1 MKKFFSIGLIAT
13 FLILLGSIEAS
24 AQRRKSKET
33 EPTEEKTEEK
43 AEEKKTTTTRS
54 TAKKSKNTDDYFN
67 EKGGFKHRLWYG
79 GNFIL
84 NYSGSNGQ
92 SAFTIGATPMV
103 GYKIIGGLSA
113 GPRIG
118 VVYTSIKGYDTQ
130 NQITSVGLT
139 DYSVGAFARYKFL
152 KNFFIHAEH
161 EYVSSHLYGEDSFGR
176 IILDANNKPI
186 KDRQG
191 RQNSNVGL
199 GYNSGG
205 LIGYEIA
212 LLYNLTPPANTI
224 QQPFDIRIGFT
235 YNF

>member
-1 MKKFFSIGLIAT
+1 MKKILTIGFITAFFV
-13 FLILLGSIEAS
+13 FLSDTDVM
-24 AQRRKSKET
+24 AQRRKSKD
-33 EPTEEKTEEK
+33 EPTEQKDDTP
-43 AEEKKTTTTRS
+43 AETQKPDKK
-54 TAKKSKNTDDYFN
+54 KKKTDDYFD

-84 NYSGSNGQ
+84 NYSGTDGQ

-118 VVYTSIKGYDTQ
+118 VIYTSLKAYNTQ
-130 NQITSVGLT
+130 NQITRVGLT
-139 DYSVGAFARYKFL
+139 DYSFGAFTRFKFF
-152 KNFFIHAEH
+152 KNFFVHAEH
-161 EYVSSHLYGEDSFGR
+161 EYLSSALYGEDQFGR
-176 IILDANNKPI
+176 ILVDANGKAV
-186 KDRQG
+186 KERKG
-191 RQNSNVGL
+191 RQNSNIGA

-212 LLYNLTPPANTI
+212 LMYNLNAPQNTI